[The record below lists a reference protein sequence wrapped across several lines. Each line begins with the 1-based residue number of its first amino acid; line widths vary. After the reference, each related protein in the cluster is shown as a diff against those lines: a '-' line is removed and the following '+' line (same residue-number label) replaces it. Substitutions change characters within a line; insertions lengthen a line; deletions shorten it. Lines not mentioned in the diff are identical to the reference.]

1 MKLFWAPKTRSYRAV
16 WMLEEAGVD
25 YEIELVD
32 IRDKDRKDSAE
43 FRSVSPLGKVP
54 ALKDGDVGVADSAA
68 LCLYVADRYSSGQLA
83 PALDDPNRGHFL
95 FWLLYTPGVIEPAMG
110 ERFAGSEPN
119 RLSHGWGDFDTM
131 IATLEAGLEA
141 GPWILGSEFTAADV
155 MLGSS
160 VIFLRLFG
168 ILPESEI
175 LSAYADRCTAR
186 PAYERAM
193 KRDEG

>member
-1 MKLFWAPKTRSYRAV
+1 MKLFWAPKTRSSRAV

-32 IRDKDRKDSAE
+32 IRDKQRNDSAE
-43 FRSVSPLGKVP
+43 FKSVSPLGKVP

-68 LCLYVADRYSSGQLA
+68 LCLYVADRYSSGKLA

-95 FWLLYTPGVIEPAMG
+95 FWLLYTPAVIEPAMG

-131 IATLEAGLEA
+131 IAALETGLEA

-175 LSAYADRCTAR
+175 LSAYADRCMAR
-186 PAYERAM
+186 PAYQRAM
-193 KRDEG
+193 ERDEG